1 MGLVDLLEVRVGK
14 GLLGRDTEG
23 GVHDEHLLEEVEAR
37 RTKRRNEGLEVLGL
51 EAGEGV
57 GAVVGQTLHS
67 FPRRVVGCSHDLKD
81 LVDLVDF

>member
-1 MGLVDLLEVRVGK
+1 MGLVDFLEVRVGK
-14 GLLGRDTEG
+14 GLLGRDAEG

-37 RTKRRNEGLEVLGL
+37 RTERGHEGLEALGL

-67 FPRRVVGCSHDLKD
+67 FPGRVVGRPHDLKD
-81 LVDLVDF
+81 LVDLVDL